1 MKRLTLS
8 YALALLLPVSA
19 LADGGLNRVLDM
31 RERQLPPAQTSCAP
45 AAMPAMKHQMKHQ
58 MPMQMG
64 RCSMPICPACIPPA
78 SAVAAPADAAATH
91 QH

>member
-45 AAMPAMKHQMKHQ
+45 AAMPAMKHQM
-58 MPMQMG
+58 PMQMG
-64 RCSMPICPACIPPA
+64 SCSMPICPACIPPA